1 MENVVDFK
9 VVWPLLRKEG
19 WTWKPAK
26 GLQIHANYLKPGC
39 KLRGGKHGV
48 DYFNGEDALL
58 AHVKADKD
66 LCTGL
71 HLTNIMVRPNAVP
84 LEPLPTSVSSVP
96 STSGKRQEPT
106 IGKQPPKK
114 LAKTVGSRKSED
126 KKSEKKQTPNT
137 KKTKKQEA
145 KEATERRRQ
154 LSSFA
159 NIWGAANAQD
169 RDGREVEAPDQPPV
183 QQEPHINA
191 DTEDNADENSPPPA
205 DMEDCADIHDDV
217 ESRSGDGSESEYE
230 DDPNAAESEVDD
242 EDDENS
248 VAECDDRED
257 DQGGEDTQGASLRH
271 PGAVETHFEPL
282 GFADAEPSDPNLVLG
297 DIEKSIESD
306 EEGEDSVGVA
316 DMLDTDDEVESLCE
330 ESVVVE
336 TSRIAGLLNEVE
348 LERLHMAVE
357 GSSEV
362 FDDNQL
368 ADMAARGWTV
378 YPENEVAD
386 IVDDP
391 EVDKVYEGYCGPS
404 KDVLASAKSPLSLF
418 LYFLPRAF
426 GRHVARET
434 HRYWEQTF
442 DARLKKALVK
452 ETEVTHQP
460 QKSRDK
466 LRRKLERFER
476 IAPHEIV
483 QWIGLILA
491 HTLNPRKSFEMHWST
506 AEDDLIPAG
515 TFAKVMS
522 RDRFRDITRFLHFLD
537 NQEAAA
543 ARDRAWKIRPVLST
557 VEKTFKEGYVL
568 GCSCQLMK
576 KV

>member
-66 LCTGL
+66 LCTRL

-84 LEPLPTSVSSVP
+84 L
-96 STSGKRQEPT
+96 
-106 IGKQPPKK
+106 
-114 LAKTVGSRKSED
+114 
-126 KKSEKKQTPNT
+126 
-137 KKTKKQEA
+137 
-145 KEATERRRQ
+145 
-154 LSSFA
+154 
-159 NIWGAANAQD
+159 
-169 RDGREVEAPDQPPV
+169 
-183 QQEPHINA
+183 
-191 DTEDNADENSPPPA
+191 
-205 DMEDCADIHDDV
+205 DCADIHDDV

-297 DIEKSIESD
+297 EIEKSIESD

-330 ESVVVE
+330 ESVVAE

-357 GSSEV
+357 G
-362 FDDNQL
+362 
-368 ADMAARGWTV
+368 M
-378 YPENEVAD
+378 
-386 IVDDP
+386 
-391 EVDKVYEGYCGPS
+391 
-404 KDVLASAKSPLSLF
+404 
-418 LYFLPRAF
+418 
-426 GRHVARET
+426 
-434 HRYWEQTF
+434 
-442 DARLKKALVK
+442 LKKVVRCDDRVNL
-452 ETEVTHQP
+452 
-460 QKSRDK
+460 
-466 LRRKLERFER
+466 
-476 IAPHEIV
+476 
-483 QWIGLILA
+483 
-491 HTLNPRKSFEMHWST
+491 LN
-506 AEDDLIPAG
+506 
-515 TFAKVMS
+515 
-522 RDRFRDITRFLHFLD
+522 
-537 NQEAAA
+537 
-543 ARDRAWKIRPVLST
+543 
-557 VEKTFKEGYVL
+557 
-568 GCSCQLMK
+568 
-576 KV
+576 